1 MRGNKGALLPFYH
14 VVEVEKQHNFQQVS
28 LSYTSLLLSSDNFH
42 HVVKWQEGSLVPS
55 HYLDTAKGTM
65 KLLTTFLTLVFA
77 CLGECSQHKILCGR
91 TGNGKSYISVLLGCQ
106 SDTCDSIES
115 CTKEIKHCSNGVID
129 TIGLD
134 DDGKEYSV
142 SYNGKNIKLSGLT
155 YPIYALFEHLEKEKI
170 HDVEFYLVF
179 DANNMRLGQSGSH
192 FVDFLTNVINC
203 PFGRILNK
211 FQEIDHSTLRQS
223 GDVIVRLNQQEGF
236 DLQGPSCKIDLP
248 TNWRDFLFSND
259 LEGLKSSL
267 QERRCD
273 SMKTLIS
280 RLKSQIID
288 TPDRPHDHNNCLY
301 WGETGGRYCNGIKL
315 FGKCSDWEPNRGWK
329 TDHDCVR
336 RRDESNA
343 QAALDNQRKHESNK
357 GLKEA
362 IANLQASLASSCEWN
377 DD

>member
-1 MRGNKGALLPFYH
+1 VLFL
-14 VVEVEKQHNFQQVS
+14 
-28 LSYTSLLLSSDNFH
+28 NFH

-65 KLLTTFLTLVFA
+65 KLLTPFLTLVFA

-179 DANNMRLGQSGSH
+179 DANNLRGGNSLILFEDFVKNDLKCPVNLVLNKYRSDEASHRKHQSKYDIIVPNHASHLSLQGKKCSVGLSSMWRDKLIMSDLKGVVSSVNIETCKKLKTRLDEFNLLQTKIPKQISNKACGYDKIVGYVPNGNSWSIEIGPIRLGSGGGSTPITERM
-192 FVDFLTNVINC
+192 VDEDCARRERELNDAIRAENAALHEEKMSLLTAIES
-203 PFGRILNK
+203 I
-211 FQEIDHSTLRQS
+211 ES
-223 GDVIVRLNQQEGF
+223 
-236 DLQGPSCKIDLP
+236 KIA
-248 TNWRDFLFSND
+248 
-259 LEGLKSSL
+259 E
-267 QERRCD
+267 C
-273 SMKTLIS
+273 KTLI
-280 RLKSQIID
+280 
-288 TPDRPHDHNNCLY
+288 
-301 WGETGGRYCNGIKL
+301 
-315 FGKCSDWEPNRGWK
+315 
-329 TDHDCVR
+329 
-336 RRDESNA
+336 
-343 QAALDNQRKHESNK
+343 
-357 GLKEA
+357 
-362 IANLQASLASSCEWN
+362 ANWSEL
-377 DD
+377 